1 MIRRLYIQNYAIID
15 ELEIEFR
22 QGLNTI
28 TGETGAGK
36 SILLG
41 ALSLIQGQRVDT
53 SVLKHNSKACIVEVE
68 FDIADYGLT
77 DFFES
82 NDIDYSDTT
91 TVRRQISDNGKS
103 RAFINEVPVN
113 LNQLKEFTEK
123 LIDIHSQH
131 QNLLLGNPH
140 FQLDVLDAY
149 ALPKELLTDYRGL
162 YDEYRKLKAELDKLE
177 ANALNAKRDFDYLS
191 HQLNELHAANL
202 HGDELQELEALQ
214 TQLTHATDIKTALEL
229 SYGTLNADELAVL
242 SKVKEIEASLRRIEP
257 VYSPVQS
264 LIARIETCRIEL
276 KDIADELDLLNSKVE
291 VDDEQLSMVTKR
303 IDLIYSLLSK
313 HRLAN
318 YDELIEFRNQ
328 LEVRVSEIAQIDFN
342 LDEKRKAL
350 KELEHKLQEKS
361 HTLSQYRTKSVPKVE
376 QYVSE
381 LLQQLGIKHAVF
393 KILIEN
399 YADFQP
405 WGTDRVSFYFSAN
418 KQVEPQELSKVA
430 SGGELSRLML
440 SLKSLL
446 VRSTG
451 LPTIIF
457 DEIDTGVSGDIADRM
472 GTIIFELA
480 QGMQVINITH
490 LPQIAAKGS
499 NHFLVYK
506 SVTNNQSSTGIK
518 LLSPDERVIEIAKM
532 LSGEKVS
539 EAALMNARE
548 LLKSNVS
555 LS

>member
-113 LNQLKEFTEK
+113 LNQRKEFTEK

-140 FQLDVLDAY
+140 FQLDGLDAY

-242 SKVKEIEASLRRIEP
+242 SKVKEIEAACVALNPFTHPSKALLP
-257 VYSPVQS
+257 VLKPAALSSRTLPMS
-264 LIARIETCRIEL
+264 LICLTPR
-276 KDIADELDLLNSKVE
+276 
-291 VDDEQLSMVTKR
+291 
-303 IDLIYSLLSK
+303 
-313 HRLAN
+313 
-318 YDELIEFRNQ
+318 
-328 LEVRVSEIAQIDFN
+328 
-342 LDEKRKAL
+342 
-350 KELEHKLQEKS
+350 
-361 HTLSQYRTKSVPKVE
+361 
-376 QYVSE
+376 
-381 LLQQLGIKHAVF
+381 
-393 KILIEN
+393 
-399 YADFQP
+399 
-405 WGTDRVSFYFSAN
+405 
-418 KQVEPQELSKVA
+418 
-430 SGGELSRLML
+430 
-440 SLKSLL
+440 
-446 VRSTG
+446 
-451 LPTIIF
+451 
-457 DEIDTGVSGDIADRM
+457 
-472 GTIIFELA
+472 
-480 QGMQVINITH
+480 
-490 LPQIAAKGS
+490 
-499 NHFLVYK
+499 
-506 SVTNNQSSTGIK
+506 
-518 LLSPDERVIEIAKM
+518 
-532 LSGEKVS
+532 
-539 EAALMNARE
+539 
-548 LLKSNVS
+548 
-555 LS
+555 